1 MSESTTEKNALVKV
15 AHVRYNDFVEIKEFK
30 LNQIEESPQSLNTKV
45 QIMFMHT
52 GQYIVHGFFELDY
65 IVNNNFPKAKGL
77 YSFNPI
83 YKLLNRLGLTKN
95 NLNTNRYHPR
105 DYVYTSFF
113 GSFFIDFGWF
123 SLMLMFLFGVFQ
135 RWVFFIAK
143 TNIIAKVFFV
153 ILLSINITMPI
164 FNLLAG
170 AGLYTFI
177 VMLIIMLYSLKNPL
191 LSNSP
196 PL

>member
-1 MSESTTEKNALVKV
+1 
-15 AHVRYNDFVEIKEFK
+15 
-30 LNQIEESPQSLNTKV
+30 
-45 QIMFMHT
+45 
-52 GQYIVHGFFELDY
+52 
-65 IVNNNFPKAKGL
+65 
-77 YSFNPI
+77 
-83 YKLLNRLGLTKN
+83 
-95 NLNTNRYHPR
+95 
-105 DYVYTSFF
+105 
-113 GSFFIDFGWF
+113 
-123 SLMLMFLFGVFQ
+123 MFLFGVFQ